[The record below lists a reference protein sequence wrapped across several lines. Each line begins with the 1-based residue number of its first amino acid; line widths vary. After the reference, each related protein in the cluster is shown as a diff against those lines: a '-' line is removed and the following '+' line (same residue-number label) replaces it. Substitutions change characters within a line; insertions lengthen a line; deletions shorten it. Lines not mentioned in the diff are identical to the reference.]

1 MQRRTFVILLQSKRA
16 GSPVSKSLQGKR
28 IDNIPLNMIDITLHA
43 LRKRGIRGKAD
54 LYINIPHGCFCA
66 EENYVRSV
74 LL

>member
-1 MQRRTFVILLQSKRA
+1 MDRCTYTLKM
-16 GSPVSKSLQGKR
+16 QGKEVGSSTSKTLHKKG
-28 IDNIPLNMIDITLHA
+28 IPLVMLGKTLHA
-43 LRKRGIRGKAD
+43 LRTQGLHGKVD